1 MVHLK
6 SKEILKERKREK
18 EERERRKK
26 EMEFELHFQKVFFK
40 PTLVIKNKKIAL
52 KIYTRSYEV
61 RAGGARRSK
70 YGTWRKGGKGTRY
83 KVKG

>member
-18 EERERRKK
+18 EEREKKK
-26 EMEFELHFQKVFFK
+26 EMEFELHFQKVFVK